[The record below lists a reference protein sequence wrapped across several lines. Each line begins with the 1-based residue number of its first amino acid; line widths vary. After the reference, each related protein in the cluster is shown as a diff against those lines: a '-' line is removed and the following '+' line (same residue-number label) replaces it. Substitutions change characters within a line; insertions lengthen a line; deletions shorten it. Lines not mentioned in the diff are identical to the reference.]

1 MDIIPRYESKINI
14 HAISNTKQIKV
25 FSPKHMVVKST
36 TTNVVVTMT
45 FLTSSS
51 NSR

>member
-1 MDIIPRYESKINI
+1 MDIIPRYESKISI
-14 HAISNTKQIKV
+14 HAISTTKQIKV